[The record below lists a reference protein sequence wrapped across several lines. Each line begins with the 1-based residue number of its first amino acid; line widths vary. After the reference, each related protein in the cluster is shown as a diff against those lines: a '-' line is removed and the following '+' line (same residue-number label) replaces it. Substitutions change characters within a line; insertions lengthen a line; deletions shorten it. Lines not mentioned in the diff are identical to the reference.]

1 MKTTNLSL
9 QILKPVVAATV
20 AIVIICG
27 LSVQPARANYI
38 VTLEQVG
45 SNVVATGSGAFD
57 LSGLTFLNQGLGS
70 PYMAA
75 SQGLIQTG
83 SAASTDV
90 YTGFTGPTS
99 FGSGGNVF
107 ASTSSGDFV
116 TIVGS
121 STPKMMMVPQGYV
134 SGHSL
139 SDSMTFNNATFA
151 SLGVTPGTYVWS
163 WGTGTNQ
170 NFTLVIPAARVP
182 DSGSPLGLFFLSLV
196 GLFGLNRLR
205 HVQLA

>member
-170 NFTLVIPAARVP
+170 NFTLVIPAAQVP
-182 DSGSPLGLFFLSLV
+182 DSGSPLGLFFLSLI

>member
-75 SQGLIQTG
+75 GQGLIQTG

-116 TIVGS
+116 AIAGS
-121 STPKMMMVPQGYV
+121 STPKGMQVPQGYV
-134 SGHSL
+134 SGQSL
-139 SDSMTFNNATFA
+139 SDTMTFNSATFA
-151 SLGVTPGTYVWS
+151 SLGVTPGTYTWT
-163 WGTGTNQ
+163 WGTGANQ
-170 NFTLVIPAARVP
+170 NFTLQIGPAGVP
-182 DSGSPLGLFFLSLV
+182 DAGSTIGLLFLSLI

>member
-170 NFTLVIPAARVP
+170 NFTLKIPSVP
-182 DSGSPLGLFFLSLV
+182 DSGSPLGLFFLSLI